1 MLKRADA
8 ETESSTFRFRTRGTL
23 VMPRPE
29 KQLTPDASP
38 RDWFGHEVRY
48 WRKKRGHSA
57 SSLGPSVQASPSL
70 VEKVEKGQ
78 ASCRR
83 DLAERLDEV
92 LMTGGVLT
100 RAWGMVY
107 GEAEKRRRE
116 TERNADC
123 PTGRTTAALQGRI
136 LGRDTSSPLGS
147 PEPVDRRA
155 FLANSSLAAIA
166 SIDIAELVAPTAQ
179 HEPPARIR
187 PKDITAVLS
196 VAEDIHRRD
205 NTHGG
210 GGIVGFLA
218 GRAMEWAVRLL
229 TVPCPAQLRAPLH
242 TAVARLGV
250 VVGASHFDAYAHD
263 DARIAFKIAADCAEE
278 ADDWHLRAKVFS
290 LLARQAVWTGA
301 PDTGLTYAE
310 KGLVRADRLTP
321 TIQAMLHTARARAFG
336 KIGDIGGAMS
346 AVGTADDAFARSS
359 PQDDPSWMAYYNE
372 AQHHGDTAHAL
383 YDLVLSKGQDLGQAG
398 RRFEIAIE
406 GHDDAYARSRAIS
419 GTKLATLLMAKGD
432 PQQATAI
439 GHQALTDAGHLTS
452 RRAADDLKEL
462 SRFAVR
468 HRRNPEV
475 AYLRERIGTT
485 LQA

>member
-1 MLKRADA
+1 
-8 ETESSTFRFRTRGTL
+8 
-23 VMPRPE
+23 MPRPE

-48 WRKKRGHSA
+48 WRKRRGHSA
-57 SSLGPSVQASPSL
+57 SSLGPLVQASPSL
-70 VEKVEKGQ
+70 IEKVEKGQ

-92 LMTGGVLT
+92 LGTGGVLT

-116 TERNADC
+116 TEKNAG
-123 PTGRTTAALQGRI
+123 PAMEGTVQVHQGRI
-136 LGRDTSSPLGS
+136 LGRETSSPLGS
-147 PEPVDRRA
+147 TEPVDRRA

-166 SIDIAELVAPTAQ
+166 SIDLAALVAPTTP

-187 PKDITAVLS
+187 LKDITAVLN
-196 VAEDIHRRD
+196 VAEDIYRRD
-205 NTHGG
+205 NAHGG
-210 GGIVGFLA
+210 GGVVGVLA
-218 GRAMEWAVRLL
+218 SRAMEWAVRLL
-229 TVPCPAQLRAPLH
+229 TVPCPEQLRAPLY

-278 ADDWHLRAKVFS
+278 ANDWHLRAKVFS
-290 LLARQAVWTGA
+290 FLARQAIWIGD

-336 KIGDIGGAMS
+336 KMGDIGGAMS
-346 AVGTADDAFARSS
+346 AVGAADDAFARSN
-359 PQDDPSWMAYYNE
+359 PQDDPPWMAYYNG

-383 YDLVLSKGQDLGQAG
+383 YDLVLLKDQDPGQAS

-419 GTKLATLLMAKGD
+419 GTKLASLLMAKGD
-432 PQQATAI
+432 PHQAMTI

-462 SRFAVR
+462 NRFAAR
-468 HRRNPEV
+468 HRRIPEV
-475 AYLRERIGTT
+475 AYLRERIGAT